1 MGEDLGEYVY
11 IYVLYAPQ
19 FGFIWYFLWLDSGYA
34 FQARILHN
42 QWSVPLKVSHPEAN
56 DVHLHLLRD
65 INFDHLVSVTHINFE
80 MTIKYIGG
88 AVHYMLMIWD

>member
-1 MGEDLGEYVY
+1 M
-11 IYVLYAPQ
+11 
-19 FGFIWYFLWLDSGYA
+19 
-34 FQARILHN
+34 
-42 QWSVPLKVSHPEAN
+42 SHPEAN

-88 AVHYMLMIWD
+88 AVHYVLMI